1 MEMSLQNMID
11 ALTMYYE
18 ESGYTD
24 FYEKEIKCRKP
35 EEIYELYTETFS
47 DEMGIFWLDIRSH
60 YKTYCR
66 KLNI

>member
-47 DEMGIFWLDIRSH
+47 DEMGIF
-60 YKTYCR
+60 
-66 KLNI
+66 